1 MREKEREC
9 RVKAGF
15 DRLWEGWF
23 VRKEA
28 MLLCAR
34 IEPQSQ
40 EEEEEESLSTS
51 AQIIFFFFYIIFLFE
66 IVI

>member
-15 DRLWEGWF
+15 DGLWEGWF

-40 EEEEEESLSTS
+40 EEEESLSTS